1 MNTLLGSADPSYML
15 LAGVLLLLSAWPLL
29 SWRADP
35 GLLRPGRLKGGPL
48 TVRAMAGVLL
58 AALAYL
64 VGGLLELL
72 WEGSGG
78 VVAGTLSGG
87 GATLAAV
94 LQALSSS
101 QPLSVA
107 AVLSSSLSGFLSAAG
122 SDLWTALLLGG
133 IAGAISAGGRWSPS
147 GVMAWLGLALLS
159 AGFVLYGVDVL
170 EAAGGPIAFGLA
182 SLVLVS
188 ETGGLGLLLCYQF
201 YALEFLTGQRRA
213 DSPLPAGSGSLAARP
228 RAVGVQIP
236 CYNEPA
242 ELVIGCL
249 DSVLALDHPR
259 SLLHVQ
265 VLDDSTDLAAVAAVS
280 AYCRAQG
287 VQYIHRAAR
296 RGFKA
301 GALNDG
307 LRSMPQ
313 EVEFLA
319 VVDADYEVEAGFLRE
334 VLPLFERPRVA
345 FVQTPQSY
353 RNAGA
358 GPLARLYALADAYF
372 YRVVEPV
379 RDRAGSAIFCG
390 TMGVVR
396 RSALESAGGWNES
409 SITEDAELSLR
420 LYAAGWTSV
429 YLPKVLGRGLAPL
442 TFEDLRSQHARWAFG
457 GLQMLR
463 LDRSALG
470 RGRLTI
476 RQRADFLLG
485 GAFWLD
491 GTFLLGMSLS
501 IALLVVAGLFGV
513 GLPTLSYGSL
523 ALVASAPV
531 LLLLDSALK
540 VRLALRSVQ
549 RTSLRDALGVL
560 GFWYAIKLNDL
571 RAAVRGLVGGP
582 MAFRRTPK
590 TGTGPLGS
598 GEQLLRAIRSSR
610 WETTLALGFWML
622 GVLFGLYEAGTSLA
636 AGQLPPVT
644 LLLLV
649 AWTLFYAVAF
659 ASAPRLAVGALR
671 ALARSSGTSPSEESP
686 AAGARRTP
694 GHSLDVL
701 PLNSSARPD

>member
-1 MNTLLGSADPSYML
+1 ML

-29 SWRADP
+29 SLRGDP
-35 GLLRPGRLKGGPL
+35 ALLRSGRPKGGLL
-48 TVRAMAGVLL
+48 TVRAVAGVLL
-58 AALAYL
+58 ASLAYL
-64 VGGLLELL
+64 AGGMLELL
-72 WEGSGG
+72 WEGSAG
-78 VVAGTLSGG
+78 VVAGTLSGA

-94 LQALSSS
+94 LRALSSS
-101 QPLSVA
+101 QPLSVV

-122 SDLWTALLLGG
+122 PDLWTALLLGG

-170 EAAGGPIAFGLA
+170 QAAGGPIAFVLA

-213 DSPLPAGSGSLAARP
+213 DLPGRSGSPVARP
-228 RAVGVQIP
+228 RSVGVQIP

-242 ELVIGCL
+242 EFVIGCL

-265 VLDDSTDLAAVAAVS
+265 VLDDSTDLVAVAAVS
-280 AYCRAQG
+280 AYCRARG

-307 LRSMPQ
+307 LRSMPP

-319 VVDADYEVEAGFLRE
+319 VVDADYEVNPGFLRE

-396 RSALESAGGWNES
+396 RSALEGAGGWNES

-420 LYAAGWTSV
+420 LYAAGWTSI

-470 RGRLTI
+470 RGRLTF
-476 RQRADFLLG
+476 RQRLDFLLG

-531 LLLLDSALK
+531 LLLLDSVLK

-590 TGTGPLGS
+590 TGTGPPGS

-610 WETTLALGFWML
+610 WETTLALAFGML
-622 GVLFGLYEAGTSLA
+622 GVLFGLYEAGTSLV

-649 AWTLFYAVAF
+649 AWTLYYAVAF
-659 ASAPRLAVGALR
+659 ASAPRLAAGALR
-671 ALARSSGTSPSEESP
+671 ALARSPGTGPSEESP
-686 AAGARRTP
+686 GAGVRRTP
-694 GHSLDVL
+694 GQPRDVL
-701 PLNSSARPD
+701 PLETFVRPD

>member
-1 MNTLLGSADPSYML
+1 MNALLGSADPSYML

-29 SWRADP
+29 TLQSDP
-35 GLLRPGRLKGGPL
+35 ALGRGGRPKGGWVS
-48 TVRAMAGVLL
+48 VRALAGVLL

-64 VGGLLELL
+64 VGGLLKLL
-72 WEGSGG
+72 WEGSEG
-78 VVAGTLSGG
+78 VVAGSLSGA
-87 GATLAAV
+87 GATFSAV
-94 LQALSSS
+94 LQSLSSS
-101 QPLSVA
+101 QPLLVVV
-107 AVLSSSLSGFLSAAG
+107 VLFSSLSSFLAAAG
-122 SDLWTALLLGG
+122 PDLWTALLLGG
-133 IAGAISAGGRWSPS
+133 IAGAISAGGRWRPS
-147 GVMAWLGLALLS
+147 GIMAWLGLALLS

-170 EAAGGPIAFGLA
+170 ETAGGPLAAVLA

-201 YALEFLTGQRRA
+201 YALEFLTGRRA
-213 DSPLPAGSGSLAARP
+213 TELPASSDPFVARP
-228 RAVGVQIP
+228 RVVGIQIP

-249 DSVLALDHPR
+249 RSVLALDHPR
-259 SLLHVQ
+259 SQIHVQ
-265 VLDDSTDLAAVAAVS
+265 VLDDSTDLAAAEAIS
-280 AYCRAQG
+280 AYCRARG
-287 VQYIHRAAR
+287 VQYLHRSSR

-307 LRSMPQ
+307 LPSMPP
-313 EVEFLA
+313 EVELLA
-319 VVDADYEVEAGFLRE
+319 VVDADYEVDPGFLRE

-396 RSALESAGGWNES
+396 RSALESVGGWNES

-420 LYAAGWTSV
+420 LYATGWTSV
-429 YLPKVLGRGLAPL
+429 YLPKILGRGLAPL

-463 LDRSALG
+463 LDRAALG
-470 RGRLTI
+470 RGRLTL

-491 GTFLLGMSLS
+491 GTFLLGMALSL
-501 IALLVVAGLFGV
+501 ALLVIAGLFGV

-531 LLLLDSALK
+531 LLLLDSVLK

-598 GEQLLRAIRSSR
+598 GAQLRRAISSSR
-610 WETTLALGFWML
+610 WETTLAMGFGTL
-622 GVLFGLYEAGTSLA
+622 GVLFGLHEVGASFA

-659 ASAPRLAVGALR
+659 ASAPRLAVGALQ
-671 ALARSSGTSPSEESP
+671 AMARSPGAIPSEESP
-686 AAGARRTP
+686 VTGMRWAP
-694 GHSLDVL
+694 GQSRDVH
-701 PLNSSARPD
+701 PLETHVRPD